1 MQCIENSVWIKD
13 ILDKALI
20 PFVIGALSY
29 VLFRGL
35 DEMKKRRTFSTL
47 GVIIID
53 CLLEEV
59 GTGLDNIQKT
69 IKNVPFVPL
78 PMPFKSW
85 SGVNTLPDDVMLRI
99 ISVSKDVKPIGS
111 FNPKDI
117 RKHTKNY
124 FDHMCSQWNNF
135 IILPNVAHQNIAKT
149 FKDWPEAAKG
159 VKDML
164 EQTKQLL
171 EDNSKKW
178 LPK

>member
-1 MQCIENSVWIKD
+1 MENSVWIKD

-59 GTGLDNIQKT
+59 ATGLDNIQKT
-69 IKNVPFVPL
+69 IKNIPFVPL
-78 PMPFKSW
+78 PMPSKSW

-99 ISVSKDVKPIGS
+99 ISVSKDVKPVGS

-124 FDHMCSQWNNF
+124 FEYMCSQWNNF
-135 IILPNVAHQNIAKT
+135 IILANVTQPNIIT
-149 FKDWPEAAKG
+149 EFKDWPEATNG
-159 VKDML
+159 VKEML
-164 EQTKQLL
+164 EQTKKLL
-171 EDNSKKW
+171 EDNSKKR